1 MKIKNPFREG
11 IIFLGLTV
19 ALSYF
24 VFWGPL
30 VVFKIPAASF
40 VKDSALPPAW
50 ALALFIIGGF
60 VPSLVGLG
68 LTCLYE
74 GKAGLRRLG
83 KRLIQFNIGMKLYL
97 SAIFF
102 AILISGLQL
111 SLNIITGAKFDYSL
125 FITQIG
131 SLLPLLVL
139 GPISEEI
146 GWRGFALDR
155 LQTRWSAL
163 LSGLIIGVI
172 WSLWHLPLFFMIG
185 TSQFELK
192 IPFIGFMLGLTSTS
206 VIYSWLHNRAR
217 GSIWMAIFFHWIYTY
232 FAQVVATGVTR
243 SLVYNSLEY
252 VPHIIITMLVVFIWK
267 VEMLKK
273 PNPVTLLDH
282 SGA

>member
-1 MKIKNPFREG
+1 MNKNNPIKEA
-11 IIFLGLTV
+11 IVFLVLTL
-19 ALSYF
+19 ALSFF

-30 VVFKIPAASF
+30 VIFKIPAASF

-68 LTCLYE
+68 LTWLYE
-74 GKAGLRRLG
+74 GRSGLRKLG
-83 KRLIQFNIGMKLYL
+83 KRVIQFNIGMKLYL
-97 SAIFF
+97 AAILF
-102 AILISGLQL
+102 AIIISGLQL
-111 SLNIITGAKFDYSL
+111 GLNIVTGSKFDYSL

-131 SLLPLLVL
+131 FLLPLLVL

-163 LSGLIIGVI
+163 ISGLIIGVV

-192 IPFIGFMLGLTSTS
+192 FPFIGFMLGLTSTS
-206 VIYSWLHNRAR
+206 VIYSWLNNRAR

-243 SLVYNSLEY
+243 SPIYNNLEY
-252 VPHIIITMLVVFIWK
+252 IPHILITLLVVLIWK
-267 VEMLKK
+267 EEMIKK
-273 PNPVTLLDH
+273 PHPASN
-282 SGA
+282 

>member
-1 MKIKNPFREG
+1 MNKKNPVKEA
-11 IIFLGLTV
+11 IVFLVMTLT
-19 ALSYF
+19 LSFF

-40 VKDSALPPAW
+40 VTDSARPPAW

-68 LTCLYE
+68 LTWLYE
-74 GKAGLRRLG
+74 GRSGVRKLG
-83 KRLIQFNIGMKLYL
+83 QRIIQFNIGMKLYL
-97 SAIFF
+97 SAILI
-102 AILISGLQL
+102 AIIISGLQL
-111 SLNIITGAKFDYSL
+111 GLNSITGSKFDYSL

-163 LSGLIIGVI
+163 ISGLIIGVV

-192 IPFIGFMLGLTSTS
+192 IPFIGFMLGLTSSS

-243 SLVYNSLEY
+243 SPVYNSLEY
-252 VPHIIITMLVVFIWK
+252 VPHIIITVLVVLIWK
-267 VEMLKK
+267 VEMIKK
-273 PNPVTLLDH
+273 PNPVTI
-282 SGA
+282 

>member
-1 MKIKNPFREG
+1 MNKNNPIKEA
-11 IIFLGLTV
+11 IVFLFMTL
-19 ALSYF
+19 ALSFF

-40 VKDSALPPAW
+40 VEDSTRPPGW

-68 LTCLYE
+68 LTWLYE
-74 GKAGLRRLG
+74 GKSGLRKLG
-83 KRLIQFNIGMKLYL
+83 QRVIQFNIGMKLYL
-97 SAIFF
+97 AVILF
-102 AILISGLQL
+102 AIIISGLQL
-111 SLNIITGAKFDYSL
+111 GLNSITGSKFDYSL

-163 LSGLIIGVI
+163 ISGLIIGVV

-185 TSQFELK
+185 TSQYELQM
-192 IPFIGFMLGLTSTS
+192 PFIGFMLGLTSSS

-217 GSIWMAIFFHWIYTY
+217 GSIWMAILFHWIYTY

-243 SLVYNSLEY
+243 SPIYNSLEY
-252 VPHIIITMLVVFIWK
+252 VPHIIITVLVVLIWK

-273 PNPVTLLDH
+273 PNPVTI
-282 SGA
+282 

>member
-1 MKIKNPFREG
+1 MNKNNSVKEA
-11 IIFLGLTV
+11 IVFLVMTL

-40 VKDSALPPAW
+40 VKDATRPPAW
-50 ALALFIIGGF
+50 ALALFLIGGF

-68 LTCLYE
+68 FTWLYE
-74 GKAGLRRLG
+74 GKSGLRILG
-83 KRLIQFNIGMKLYL
+83 KRVMQFNIGVKLYL
-97 SAIFF
+97 T
-102 AILISGLQL
+102 AILIAIIISGIQL
-111 SLNIITGAKFDYSL
+111 GLINITGSKFDYSL

-155 LQTRWSAL
+155 LQTRWSPL
-163 LSGLIIGVI
+163 ISGLIIGVV

-185 TSQFELK
+185 TSQYELQ
-192 IPFIGFMLGLTSTS
+192 IPFIGFMFGLTSSS
-206 VIYSWLHNRAR
+206 VIYSWLHNRAH

-243 SLVYNSLEY
+243 SPIYNSLDY
-252 VPHIIITMLVVFIWK
+252 VPHIIITALVVFIWK
-267 VEMLKK
+267 VEMMKK
-273 PNPVTLLDH
+273 PNPVTI
-282 SGA
+282 

>member
-1 MKIKNPFREG
+1 MNKNNPVKEA
-11 IIFLGLTV
+11 IVFLVLTL
-19 ALSYF
+19 ALSF
-24 VFWGPL
+24 FIFWGPL
-30 VVFKIPAASF
+30 VIFKIPAASF

-68 LTCLYE
+68 LTWLYE
-74 GKAGLRRLG
+74 GRPGLRKLG
-83 KRLIQFNIGMKLYL
+83 KRVIQFKIGIKMYL
-97 SAIFF
+97 AAILF
-102 AILISGLQL
+102 AIIISGLQL
-111 SLNIITGAKFDYSL
+111 GLSIITGSKFDYSL

-163 LSGLIIGVI
+163 ISGLIIGVV

-192 IPFIGFMLGLTSTS
+192 FPFIGFMLGLTSTS

-243 SLVYNSLEY
+243 SPIYNSLEY
-252 VPHIIITMLVVFIWK
+252 VPHILITLLVVLIWK
-267 VEMLKK
+267 VEMIKK
-273 PNPVTLLDH
+273 PNPA
-282 SGA
+282 SK